1 MTRAS
6 DSLYV
11 ASGSAAR
18 AFAAGIGWLWRLPV
32 HLEPGGRAVGFG
44 VRAEAAGLRSLVR
57 RSQLATAAVLVGAED
72 ADDRSSPRPR
82 VVGARADLHDG
93 SVKGRFVTFDE
104 GRVLVRSRVGAH
116 AVEHEGMV
124 YVGAGPSEWGAVSA
138 YWVFRAL
145 ADMLRRTLTRPLIV
159 LPPLGCIRLDDVP
172 GTGLQ
177 QLTGRGHP
185 DRKMARRIRTI
196 TRHYREVGARLVVAV
211 ASEAFVDGS
220 PAPLNAVWPESVD
233 ALRDGVAAGVLEPA
247 CHGTLHVE
255 VEALGN
261 GTVEPREFQ
270 RLDKEVARSR
280 IENSSSWL
288 SAAIG
293 EPRSFVAPAWGYS
306 TGTLAASAE
315 IGLTTWRAPAPGP
328 LLDGLQ
334 LFETTR
340 DSLVGLNRVDY
351 RFLSALARVG
361 VPPTVVL
368 HGRLLDH
375 RRDTLEL
382 PGDAFACVR
391 LAHRPD
397 LFRIPTTGGLHWV
410 GAQELVDALRAHGE
424 TELARDGRTVVGP
437 GSSRVLA

>member
-11 ASGSAAR
+11 APGSEAR
-18 AFAAGIGWLWRLPV
+18 AFAEGLGWLWRVPV
-32 HLEPGGRAVGFG
+32 RLEPGGGAVGFG
-44 VRAEAAGLRSLVR
+44 VPAEAAGLRSLVR
-57 RSQLATAAVLVGAED
+57 GSQLAAAAVLVGAED
-72 ADDRSSPRPR
+72 VDDHSSPRAR
-82 VVGARADLHDG
+82 VVAARADLHDG

-104 GRVLVRSRVGAH
+104 GRVLIRSRLGAH
-116 AVEHEGMV
+116 AVEQDGMV
-124 YVGAGPSEWGAVSA
+124 YLGAGTADWGAASA
-138 YWVFRAL
+138 YWVFGAV
-145 ADMLRRTLTRPLIV
+145 ADLLRRTLTRPLVV
-159 LPPLGCIRLDDVP
+159 LPPLGCVRLDDVP

-177 QLTGRGHP
+177 QLTGRAHP
-185 DRKMARRIRTI
+185 DGKMARRIRTI
-196 TRHYREVGARLVVAV
+196 TRRYREADAQLVVAI

-220 PAPLNAVWPESVD
+220 PAPLDAVWPDSVA
-233 ALRDGVAAGVLEPA
+233 ALRDGVRAGVLEPA
-247 CHGTLHVE
+247 CHGTLHVD
-255 VEALGN
+255 VEALGD
-261 GTVEPREFQ
+261 GTVEPREFR
-270 RLDKEVARSR
+270 RLDQGVARSR
-280 IENSSSWL
+280 IESASAWL
-288 SAAIG
+288 TASIG

-306 TGTLAASAE
+306 PGTLAAAAE
-315 IGLTTWRAPAPGP
+315 FGLPTWRAPAPGP

-340 DSLVGLNRVDY
+340 ESLAGVSRVDY
-351 RFLSALARVG
+351 RYLSALAAVG
-361 VPPTVVL
+361 VPPTIVL

-391 LAHRPD
+391 LVYRPD
-397 LFRIPTTGGLHWV
+397 VFRLPTTGGLRWV

>member
-6 DSLYV
+6 ESLYV
-11 ASGSAAR
+11 AAGSAAR
-18 AFAAGIGWLWRLPV
+18 AFAEGMGWLWRVPV
-32 HLEPGGRAVGFG
+32 RLEPGGSAVGFG
-44 VRAEAAGLRSLVR
+44 VGPEAAGLRSLVR
-57 RSQLATAAVLVGAED
+57 GSQLATAAVLVAAED
-72 ADDRSSPRPR
+72 ADDRSPPRAR
-82 VVGARADLHDG
+82 VVGGRADLHDG
-93 SVKGRFVTFDE
+93 SVKGRFVTFDD
-104 GRVLVRSRVGAH
+104 GRVLVRSRLGAH
-116 AVEHEGMV
+116 AVEYDGMV
-124 YVGAGPSEWGAVSA
+124 YLGAGPSDWGTASA
-138 YWVFRAL
+138 YWVFGAV
-145 ADMLRRTLTRPLIV
+145 ADLLRRTLTRPLIV

-185 DRKMARRIRTI
+185 DGRMAGRIRTI
-196 TRHYREVGARLVVAV
+196 IHRYREAGAQLVVAV

-220 PAPLNAVWPESVD
+220 PAPLDAVWPESVD
-233 ALRDGVAAGVLEPA
+233 VLRDGVRAGVLEPA

-255 VEALGN
+255 VEALAD
-261 GTVEPREFQ
+261 GTVEPREFG
-270 RLDKEVARSR
+270 RLGKEVARSR
-280 IENSSSWL
+280 IERASSWL
-288 SAAIG
+288 RAALG
-293 EPRSFVAPAWGYS
+293 EPQSFVAPAWGYS
-306 TGTLAASAE
+306 PGTLAAAAE

-328 LLDGLQ
+328 LLHGLQ

-340 DSLVGLNRVDY
+340 DSLAGLNRVDY

-361 VPPTVVL
+361 VPPTVVF

-391 LAHRPD
+391 LAYRPD
-397 LFRIPTTGGLHWV
+397 LFRIPMTGGLRWV
-410 GAQELVDALRAHGE
+410 GARELVDALRAHGE